1 MAKSV
6 VIVGG
11 GVIGLSVACYALRAG
26 HRVTLVERGGPDRDN
41 CSRGNAGMI
50 VPSHFVP
57 LAAPGMV
64 GLGLRM
70 LLNPEGPFALRPR
83 PSRDLLRWGLAFCRS
98 ANAAHVARSAP
109 LLRDLS
115 LQSRR
120 LFEELAN
127 EWGDD
132 FGLTKR
138 GLLML
143 CKTERA
149 LREETELAK
158 QARALGLSADVLTPE
173 EAARV
178 DPSGPRLDVAG
189 AVYFSQDCHLSP
201 ARFVAA
207 LTREVEKSGA
217 TLCWNTSVTG
227 WRTKKDGS
235 IAAVQTSAGDLSAD
249 EYVLAG
255 GAWSPRI
262 LRDLPGAGL
271 LLQAGKGYSV
281 TLPRQKNRP
290 GLCSILTEARV
301 AVTPMLTPEMGDA
314 LRFAGT
320 MEIGGLNSSVNRRR
334 VAGMFQAIPRYFPDF
349 GPDDFAGL
357 PVWSGLRPC
366 SPDGLPYVGRFKR
379 HSNLCAAT
387 GHTMMGVS
395 LAPVTGRLV
404 ADLLSGAPPILDIAA
419 ALDPDRFA
427 RASRRER

>member
-11 GVIGLSVACYALRAG
+11 GVIGLSIAYYALRAG

-41 CSRGNAGMI
+41 CSLGNAGMI

-83 PSRDLLRWGLAFCRS
+83 PSLSLLRWGAAFCRS
-98 ANAAHVARSAP
+98 ANAPHVARSAP

-120 LFEELAN
+120 LFEELAD
-127 EWGDD
+127 EWGDK
-132 FGLTKR
+132 FGLTRR

-149 LREETELAK
+149 LHEEAELAK
-158 QARALGLSADVLTPE
+158 TARALGLSADVLTPE
-173 EAARV
+173 EAARL
-178 DPSGPRLDVAG
+178 DPGGPRLDIAG
-189 AVYFSQDCHLSP
+189 AVYFSHDCHLSP

-207 LTREVEKSGA
+207 LTREVEKNGA
-217 TLCWNTSVTG
+217 TLCWNTPVTG
-227 WRTKKDGS
+227 WRTSSTDGN
-235 IAAVQTSAGDLSAD
+235 IVAVRTTAGDLSAD

-255 GAWSPRI
+255 GAWSARI
-262 LRDLPGAGL
+262 VRDLPGADI

-281 TLPRQKNRP
+281 TLPRPKNRP
-290 GLCSILTEARV
+290 GICSILTEARV
-301 AVTPMLTPEMGDA
+301 AVTPMLAPAMGES

-320 MEIGGLNSSVNRRR
+320 MEIGGLDLSVNRRR
-334 VAGMFQAIPRYFPDF
+334 VAGMFRSIPRYFPDF
-349 GPDDFAGL
+349 GPGDFAGL
-357 PVWSGLRPC
+357 PVWSGFRPC

-379 HSNLCAAT
+379 HPNLCVAT
-387 GHTMMGVS
+387 GHAMMGVS

-404 ADLLSGAPPILDIAA
+404 ADLLSGTPPALDIAA
-419 ALDPDRFA
+419 LRPDRFA
-427 RASRRER
+427 R

>member
-1 MAKSV
+1 MPPGKSV

-11 GVIGLSVACYALRAG
+11 GVIGLSVAYYALRAG
-26 HRVTLVERGGPDRDN
+26 HRVTLVERGGPERDS
-41 CSRGNAGMI
+41 CSRGNAGMV

-70 LLNPEGPFALRPR
+70 LLNPSGPFALRPR
-83 PSRDLLRWGLAFCRS
+83 LSLSLLRWGAAFCRS

-115 LQSRR
+115 LQSRH

-127 EWGDD
+127 DWGDD
-132 FGLTKR
+132 FGLTRR

-143 CKTERA
+143 CKTERT
-149 LREETELAK
+149 LHEEAELAK
-158 QARALGLSADVLTPE
+158 QARALGLAADVLTPE
-173 EAARV
+173 EAARL
-178 DPSGPRLDVAG
+178 DPTGPRLDVAG

-201 ARFVAA
+201 VRFVTA
-207 LTREVEKSGA
+207 LTREVEKNGA
-217 TLCWNTSVTG
+217 TLCWNTPVTG
-227 WRTKKDGS
+227 WRAGADGK
-235 IAAVQTSAGDLSAD
+235 IAAVRTTAGDLSGD

-262 LRDLPGAGL
+262 VRDLPGADL

-281 TLPRQKNRP
+281 TLPRPKKLP
-290 GLCSILTEARV
+290 GICSILTEARV
-301 AVTPMLTPEMGDA
+301 AVTPMGGEG

-320 MEIGGLNSSVNRRR
+320 MEIGGLDLSVNRRR
-334 VAGMFQAIPRYFPDF
+334 VAGMFKSIPRYFPGF
-349 GPDDFAGL
+349 GPGDFAGL

-379 HSNLCAAT
+379 HPNLCAAT
-387 GHTMMGVS
+387 GHAMMGVS

-404 ADLLSGAPPILDIAA
+404 ADLLSGTPPALDIAA
-419 ALDPDRFA
+419 LRPDRFA
-427 RASRRER
+427 R